1 MARDSSHQSLLLL
14 RRALL
19 ALVSGA
25 LACAPDLPVPTQRA
39 GAPPGSSDGGV
50 RLEVEPPSPI
60 EAAPPILRLRLFF
73 DAEPPVD
80 PARVYLIEGE
90 IGPSH
95 IRQIKRNAL
104 SKALSARIVPALVW
118 LAPGDEAAEQ
128 VVVVAPTVPL
138 ELGGTF
144 TIATGEPSFSAQIR
158 VLKDDPARTLERV
171 WPPLE
176 GGVTGSLGI
185 WCGDEAIAP
194 FEVAAALEPGGPPG
208 FLRAGAVNG
217 AGMRCAR
224 FEAEPSSSVE
234 IGMDAALVGPPA
246 IELESG
252 YLRLDPRPFVHEA
265 SPSPVEPLACDPDE
279 VQLGPGCARVLDDR
293 LIGRAPEAPLLWVVA
308 SPELGIDHVFA
319 TAGGD
324 PFGIAPLAPL
334 TSLGLGVTTLDIA
347 GGAASVVVSVSTL
360 APMPHVIINEVY
372 ANPLGEEPEQE
383 WIEIVNDGA
392 VAADLAGY
400 VVADIGGK
408 SALPSVELPPGGFAL
423 IANEAY
429 DELEDELDPAPPPGA
444 LIVRVPGLGRSG
456 LSNGGEPIK
465 LLDAA
470 GIVLSRAPATP
481 KPKAGWSVARVSP
494 LAVDGLA
501 TSFKLSRPT
510 PGSPN
515 VTAHCEQ

>member
-1 MARDSSHQSLLLL
+1 M
-14 RRALL
+14 
-19 ALVSGA
+19 LVSGA
-25 LACAPDLPVPTQRA
+25 IACAPDLPVPTHRA
-39 GAPPGSSDGGV
+39 GAPPGSSEGGGV
-50 RLEVEPPSPI
+50 RLEIEPPAPI
-60 EAAPPILRLRLFF
+60 EAAPPILRLRLLF
-73 DAEPPVD
+73 DAGPPVD
-80 PARVYLIEGE
+80 PARVFLIEGE
-90 IGPSH
+90 IGPAH
-95 IRQIKRNAL
+95 VRQIERGTL
-104 SKALSARIVPALVW
+104 SKALSARVVPALVW
-118 LAPGDEAAEQ
+118 LDEMAEPASAGQ
-128 VVVVAPTVPL
+128 VVVVAPTVRL
-138 ELGGTF
+138 ELGATF
-144 TIATGEPSFSAQIR
+144 TIASGEPSFTAQIR
-158 VLKDDPARTLERV
+158 VLEEDPARTLERV

-185 WCGDEAIAP
+185 WCGNDVIAP

-208 FLRAGAVNG
+208 FLRAGAVDG

-224 FEAEPSSSVE
+224 FEAEPGSSGE
-234 IGMDAALVGPPA
+234 LGMDAAVVGPPA

-252 YLRLDPRPFVHEA
+252 PLRLDPRPFVHEA
-265 SPSPVEPLACDPDE
+265 SPSPVEPLACDPE
-279 VQLGPGCARVLDDR
+279 EIQLGPGCARVLDDR

-319 TAGGD
+319 TADGD

-334 TSLGLGVTTLDIA
+334 TSIELGVTTLDIA
-347 GGAASVVVSVSTL
+347 GSAAFAVVSASTL

-408 SALPSVELPPGGFAL
+408 AALPSVELPPGGFAL

-429 DELEDELDPAPPPGA
+429 NELEDELDPAPPPGA
-444 LIVRVPGLGRSG
+444 LIVRVPALGRSG

-470 GIVLSRAPATP
+470 GIVLSRAPAAP
-481 KPKAGWSVARVSP
+481 KPKPGWSVARVSP
-494 LAVDGLA
+494 SAVDGLA
-501 TSFKLSRPT
+501 TSFKLWRPT
-510 PGSPN
+510 PGLPN
-515 VTAHCEQ
+515 VPPAVANE